1 MALDVLHFLREKFL
15 DGLEAETGLEA
26 ERNGGDLPFQSIFLD
41 IEKILKKM
49 DMSDPNAHP
58 QAKELLY
65 DLNGTLAECQL
76 IKEKRPLRLQKMDR
90 FGCHSIKQFLLN
102 KVVKRKLLSILK
114 SLSSSN
120 DRVASSSLT
129 HRRSSSIS
137 MNNINPR
144 HGFDPQI
151 DFMNNINPRRGFDP
165 QIDDIKKR
173 LLDRN
178 SNARSGMRGIGIV
191 GTGGSGKTTLASM
204 VFNSKEVREQFS
216 VMIPSNLDRTSQS
229 QKEGNRMSI
238 FMDIL
243 RGGKQTYL
251 TFERM
256 LKKLEEEPDDYLLD
270 KYILQFQR
278 FLLGKRYIILLDDV
292 WDTSLWYGESL
303 QPPLDPGG
311 RPYILSREWLDKTGG
326 TIMVTSRLEEVAKRV
341 VGEKNLRRIQPI
353 SREDCW
359 SIFRDAVKRE
369 ETVNPDDD
377 PMILTMKEEIKDQC
391 DGLPL
396 AAHTL
401 AEIIRDQIK
410 RGQQGTQE

>member
-1 MALDVLHFLREKFL
+1 MALDVSHFLRKKFIDDL
-15 DGLEAETGLEA
+15 EEAEA
-26 ERNGGDLPFQSIFLD
+26 EKDGRELPFQSIFSQ
-41 IEKILKKM
+41 IKEKIQKEM
-49 DMSDPNAHP
+49 DTSGPNAYP

-65 DLNGTLAECQL
+65 ELNGTLAECRL
-76 IKEKRPLRLQKMDR
+76 IKEKPLRLQKMDR

-102 KVVKRKLLSILK
+102 KVVKRKLLSILR
-114 SLSSSN
+114 SLSNSN
-120 DRVASSSLT
+120 DGVASYSLT
-129 HRRSSSIS
+129 HRRSSI
-137 MNNINPR
+137 
-144 HGFDPQI
+144 
-151 DFMNNINPRRGFDP
+151 FMNNINPRRGFDR

-178 SNARSGMRGIGIV
+178 SNARRRMRGIGIV
-191 GTGGSGKTTLASM
+191 GTGGSGKTTLSSM
-204 VFNSKEVREQFS
+204 VLNSKEVREQFS

-229 QKEGNRMSI
+229 KKEGNRMNI

-243 RGGKQTYL
+243 RGGKQTYS

-292 WDTSLWYGESL
+292 WDTSFWYGESP
-303 QPPLDPGG
+303 QPPLDPNG
-311 RPYILSREWLDKTGG
+311 RPYILSCEWLDKTGG

-341 VGEKNLRRIQPI
+341 VGEKNLHRIQPI

-359 SIFRDAVKRE
+359 SIFKDAVKGKE
-369 ETVNPDDD
+369 STVKPDD
-377 PMILTMKEEIKDQC
+377 PMILTMEEEIKDQC

-401 AEIIRDQIK
+401 AEIIHEQIK
-410 RGQQGTQE
+410 KKKDGEQQGTQRVES